1 MNSKLPNVSNSLEYE
16 RVEKI
21 SLDLQEILEEIYY
34 KSPAGGCYLIGH
46 CLSEILNE
54 YGLVSRKVTGKLALH
69 IKNTND
75 KYAKYGIINLKGHYI
90 GNYHTWCEVVINNE
104 TYIIDPSLKY
114 NKLALKQYFD
124 IKVNNKIPN
133 LVFSKKANTYIYK
146 YIEDI
151 SLECQS
157 MSFLKRIS
165 TCRINEIVTK
175 TLEKQNNEIRK
186 AS

>member
-1 MNSKLPNVSNSLEYE
+1 
-16 RVEKI
+16 
-21 SLDLQEILEEIYY
+21 
-34 KSPAGGCYLIGH
+34 
-46 CLSEILNE
+46 
-54 YGLVSRKVTGKLALH
+54 
-69 IKNTND
+69 
-75 KYAKYGIINLKGHYI
+75 GHYI